1 MKNVRVNFEGWIQLL
16 GMVGVLGGLVFVG
29 LEMRQSQLIAV
40 AGQQQA
46 RANMYVNR
54 YLTFIEAGLDYYNVN
69 VGSAFTDL
77 STEQQSARRNNLW
90 ITWVI
95 YENDYYQYEAGLMT
109 EENWEANL
117 ENIRRGY
124 NQCDNRDIYEFYSQ
138 FFEDGFRK
146 IIEAFPNECLDDR

>member
-1 MKNVRVNFEGWIQLL
+1 MKKVSIDVWIQLL
-16 GMVGVLGGLVFVG
+16 GMIGIIISLVFVA
-29 LEMRQSQLIAV
+29 LQMRQSQQIAV

-46 RANMYVNR
+46 RANMYVDR

-69 VGSAFTDL
+69 VGSSFADL
-77 STEQQSARRNNLW
+77 STEQQSARRTNLW

-109 EENWEANL
+109 EANWEANL

-124 NQCDNRDIYEFYSQ
+124 SQCENRDIYEFYSQ
-138 FFEDGFRK
+138 FFEDGFRE
-146 IIEAFPNECLDDR
+146 IIEAFPDECLDDR

>member
-1 MKNVRVNFEGWIQLL
+1 MKNVRVNFEGWVQLL

-77 STEQQSARRNNLW
+77 STEQQSAR
-90 ITWVI
+90 
-95 YENDYYQYEAGLMT
+95 
-109 EENWEANL
+109 
-117 ENIRRGY
+117 
-124 NQCDNRDIYEFYSQ
+124 
-138 FFEDGFRK
+138 
-146 IIEAFPNECLDDR
+146 

>member
-1 MKNVRVNFEGWIQLL
+1 MKKVSIDVWIQLL
-16 GMVGVLGGLVFVG
+16 GMIGIIISLVFVA
-29 LEMRQSQLIAV
+29 LQMRQSQQIAV

-46 RANMYVNR
+46 RANMYVDR

-77 STEQQSARRNNLW
+77 STEQQSARRTNLW
-90 ITWVI
+90 ITWTI
-95 YENDYYQYEAGLMT
+95 YENDYYQYVAGLMT
-109 EENWEANL
+109 EANWEANL

-124 NQCDNRDIYEFYSQ
+124 NQCENRDIYEFYSQ
-138 FFEDGFRK
+138 FFEDGFRE